1 MTESNRRFLNDLA
14 ISLTLMSLILGGVYL
29 YGNNTYSAID
39 YLDGMGDFVT
49 GPLYPGI
56 FLYYPPFGVAILLGA
71 LRFSARIKRRST
83 RLPLIFC
90 LVLMW
95 MWLGLL
101 TSVEYYGYV
110 PANEPVSNQYFQ

>member
-1 MTESNRRFLNDLA
+1 MSELTRKFLSDLA
-14 ISLTLMSLILGGVYL
+14 ISLTLMSLILGGAYL
-29 YGNNTYSAID
+29 YGNDTYSAID
-39 YLDGMGDFVT
+39 FLDGIGDFVT

-56 FLYYPPFGVAILLGA
+56 YLYYPPFGVAILVGA
-71 LRFSARIKRRST
+71 LIYSAKIPRRTT

-101 TSVEYYGYV
+101 TSVQYYGYTLV
-110 PANEPVSNQYFQ
+110 DVKGSIEYYQ